1 MERYVFTR
9 RLQTTGAMNEN
20 DAQRLAETLEAI
32 AIAEAMEL
40 LIRHTEDN
48 GHGDMRTAAMLIFF
62 RSLLNKYK
70 RRTRNIKIQSD
81 AYGDVKV
88 IDNEL
93 RKFNKN

>member
-1 MERYVFTR
+1 
-9 RLQTTGAMNEN
+9 MNE
-20 DAQRLAETLEAI
+20 DETRKLAETLEAI

-48 GHGDMRTAAMLIFF
+48 GHGDERQIAMLMFF
-62 RSLLNKYK
+62 RSLLSKY
-70 RRTRNIKIQSD
+70 RRKTRNVKIQSD

-93 RKFNKN
+93 KRFNNN

>member
-1 MERYVFTR
+1 MTEDETR
-9 RLQTTGAMNEN
+9 K
-20 DAQRLAETLEAI
+20 LAETLEAI
-32 AIAEAMEL
+32 ALCEGLEL
-40 LIRHTEDN
+40 LIRHTEEN
-48 GHGDMRTAAMLIFF
+48 SHGDMRTAAMLIFF

>member
-1 MERYVFTR
+1 MTEDETR
-9 RLQTTGAMNEN
+9 K
-20 DAQRLAETLEAI
+20 LAETLESVALC
-32 AIAEAMEL
+32 EGLEL
-40 LIRHTEDN
+40 LIRHTEEN
-48 GHGDMRTAAMLIFF
+48 SHGDMRTAAMLIFF

>member
-1 MERYVFTR
+1 
-9 RLQTTGAMNEN
+9 MNEN

-48 GHGDMRTAAMLIFF
+48 GHGDERQIAMLMFF
-62 RSLLNKYK
+62 RSLLSKY
-70 RRTRNIKIQSD
+70 RRKTRNVKIQSD